1 MVKVILVDDERCS
14 LAELASELGSQV
26 EVAGNFINVFDAME
40 KIKEMKK
47 MGMFF
52 NDRIAGKDSLEAAC
66 VRLKCA
72 SDTEIVLVMA
82 HDQSALKSFETD
94 EVNKAVIH
102 KQIAQKKPERIS
114 LWEGNRIVM
123 INVAK
128 IACCFLQKGNRKVT
142 VVAENKIYQSK
153 YTLNTFLNKVG
164 ENKLVRCHRSFA
176 INPDYLS
183 EILPG
188 ENNTMVARVTGYNR
202 EIPVSRQYSPTL
214 RTIVGLRT
222 RTDCKKYTALNSL

>member
-14 LAELASELGSQV
+14 LEELASELGSRV

-40 KIKEMKK
+40 KINEMKTA
-47 MGMFF
+47 GLLF
-52 NDRIAGKDSLEAAC
+52 NERISEKDRLKEVS
-66 VRLKCA
+66 VRLRHA

-82 HDQSALKSFETD
+82 HDHSALKSLDTDAVNET
-94 EVNKAVIH
+94 VVH
-102 KQIAQKKPERIS
+102 KQIARKKPERIS
-114 LWEGNRIVM
+114 LREGERIVM
-123 INVAK
+123 VDMEK
-128 IACCFLQKGNRKVT
+128 ISCCFLQKGNRKVT
-142 VVAENKIYQSK
+142 VVAENKIYQSN
-153 YTLNTFLNKVG
+153 YTLNAFLNKIG

-188 ENNTMVARVTGYNR
+188 ENNTMVAKVAGYNK

-214 RTIVGLRT
+214 RTIVGLRI
-222 RTDCKKYTALNSL
+222 RNDCKKYTVLNNL